1 MGFRKGGNSI
11 TFHPTGPLSLND
23 HELMIQVALAGGALA
38 HVWENHVQKHIGN
51 GELIEV
57 LGDWCQP
64 EEPLYLYYSSR
75 RHLPAGFRAV
85 IDALKGA

>member
-1 MGFRKGGNSI
+1 MWAFV
-11 TFHPTGPLSLND
+11 
-23 HELMIQVALAGGALA
+23 ELM
-38 HVWENHVQKHIGN
+38 QKHIGN

-75 RHLPAGFRAV
+75 QHLSAGFRAV
-85 IDALKGA
+85 VDALKGA